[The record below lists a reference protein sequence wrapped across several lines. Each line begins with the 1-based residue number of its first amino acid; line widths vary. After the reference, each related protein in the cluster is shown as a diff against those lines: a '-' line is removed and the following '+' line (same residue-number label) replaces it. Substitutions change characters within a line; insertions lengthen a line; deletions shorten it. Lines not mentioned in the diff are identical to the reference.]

1 MRKEILSILITCV
14 ITTQASAQYQI
25 KIKANHLKD
34 SVAYFRGVVFDDKNF
49 LAKDTV
55 SLKNGLST
63 IKWKKPIVGGIYYLY
78 FPVTKQKLYFILE
91 NKDSIQFELKGEN
104 YLDSIVTNKAKNKT
118 FIEYQLLE
126 RKLSNY
132 DTLLAQEIAKGKRF
146 NLAQKANFLKPK
158 TTELIQFRTTQ
169 LKKFNKKD
177 ALYIHFDALN
187 KLDSSVPTK
196 KNYYARQQFFKGF
209 NYKEPKLLFTP
220 NLKQILT
227 EYFSY
232 YPLEADSVMVAA
244 DSIMRNI
251 NCDNKAFSYTLDY
264 CLKLFKN
271 RDIVN
276 NADGYTIFVKKYVQD
291 KPCKLLDKKKTEN
304 LIAEISK
311 VSTQKLYDT
320 ALNIVLKDTS
330 DANKDMHAFAKEHQF
345 TLIEFYDPNCEHCKV
360 EVPKMDSVISV
371 LEKQYVLNIG
381 RYAICNAPTDNK
393 TDWEQFI
400 MDHHLTNNYVHT
412 TMGSVTGNINI
423 RNAYDAF
430 TNPLFYLVDN
440 NSILIGKKISA
451 TTIKKILLDHI
462 QQVK

>member
-1 MRKEILSILITCV
+1 MRKAILSILITCV

-25 KIKANHLKD
+25 KIKANHIKD

-78 FPVTKQKLYFILE
+78 FPVTKQKVYFVLE
-91 NKDSIQFELKGEN
+91 NKDSIQFELNGEN
-104 YLDSIVTNKAKNKT
+104 YLDSIVTNKAKNKI

-126 RKLSNY
+126 RKLSNL
-132 DTLLAQEIAKGKRF
+132 DSLLAQEIAKGKRF

-158 TTELIQFRTTQ
+158 TTELIQFRTMQ
-169 LKKFNKKD
+169 LKKLNSKD

-196 KNYYARQQFFKGF
+196 KNYIARQQFFKGF

-232 YPLEADSVMVAA
+232 YPLQSDSVMVAA

-251 NCDNKAFSYTLDY
+251 YCDNKAFSYTFDY

-271 RDIVN
+271 RDIIN
-276 NADGYTIFVKKYVQD
+276 NADGYAAFIKKYVQD
-291 KPCKLLDKKKTEN
+291 KPCKMLDKKKMET

-311 VSTQKLYDT
+311 VSAQKLYDT
-320 ALNIVLKDTS
+320 ALNMVLKDTS
-330 DANKDMHAFAKEHQF
+330 DADQDMHAFAKEHQF
-345 TLIEFYDPNCEHCKV
+345 TLIVFYDPNCEHCKV

-400 MDHHLTNNYVHT
+400 STHHLTHNYIHT
-412 TMGSVTGNINI
+412 TMGAVTGNLNI

-430 TNPLFYLVDN
+430 SNPIFYLVDSN
-440 NSILIGKKISA
+440 AKLIGKKISSS
-451 TTIKKILLDHI
+451 TIKKIILEHL
-462 QQVK
+462 QLVK